1 LGRNEGGLDPPAVR
15 EETMNELNISRLID
29 TARLR
34 PYHFWLSFWCLLA
47 MMADGFDL
55 LNASIAGP
63 ALIKDWGIDRA
74 ALGPVFSASL
84 AGFFVGAPFFGYLGD
99 RFGRRLAIVSA
110 LFFIGVTTFVCAFA
124 ADLQQLLWLR
134 FLSGLGL
141 GGVLPNVIALSAEF
155 TPKRLR
161 ATMLVVIAMGISL
174 GAAVPGLVG
183 LTLMP
188 IYGWP
193 VIFVVGGIIP
203 FVIGLCMLFAIPD
216 SIKFMVLRGGRDE
229 AVTRLIQRFDPALT
243 VDPGTRFVLDQEEGS
258 AKTRGSPAG
267 LFRDGWAPITVLVW
281 LIFVVN
287 LMANNL
293 MNAWLPMLVQTSGHS
308 VAQGSLAGSL
318 YQLGGSAG
326 GLCIGLLIDRFGLK
340 ILAIMFAVGVPV
352 LAFTG
357 TPGISGPMLLT
368 MAFFCGCVI
377 VGMQNGLNA
386 GAGLIYPTALRAN
399 GVGYALGIGRI
410 GSVTGP
416 LIGSLLTKLG
426 LSASVFFYV
435 TAIGPLLC
443 AVCFVLLLNRLQSVR
458 QDAAFALRAREA
470 A

>member
-1 LGRNEGGLDPPAVR
+1 MD
-15 EETMNELNISRLID
+15 ELNISRLVD
-29 TARLR
+29 NARLR
-34 PYHFWLSFWCLLA
+34 PFHFWLLLWCVLA

-63 ALIKDWGIDRA
+63 ALIKQWGIDRA

-84 AGFFVGAPFFGYLGD
+84 VGFFVGAPFFGYLGD
-99 RFGRRLAIVSA
+99 RFGRRIAIISA
-110 LFFIGVTTFVCAFA
+110 LLFIGVTTFACAFA

-141 GGVLPNVIALSAEF
+141 GGVLPNVIALAAEF
-155 TPKRLR
+155 TPQRWR
-161 ATMLVVIAMGISL
+161 ATSLVVIAMGISL

-183 LTLMP
+183 ITLMP
-188 IYGWP
+188 VYGWR

-203 FVIGLCMLFAIPD
+203 FVIGLCMFFTIAD
-216 SIKFMVLRGGRDE
+216 SIKFLVLRGGRDE
-229 AVTRLIQRFDPALT
+229 AVRRLVRRFDPALT
-243 VDPGTRFVLDQEEGS
+243 VEPGTRFLLDQEEGS
-258 AKTRGSPAG
+258 TRTRGSPAG
-267 LFRDGWAPITVLVW
+267 LFREGWAPITVLVW
-281 LIFVVN
+281 LVFVVN

-293 MNAWLPMLVQTSGHS
+293 MNAWLPMLVQASGHS
-308 VAQGSLAGSL
+308 AAQSSLAGSL

-326 GLCIGLLIDRFGLK
+326 GLGIGLLVDRFGLK
-340 ILAIMFAVGVPV
+340 ILAIMFAAGIPILV
-352 LAFTG
+352 FTG
-357 TPGISGPMLLT
+357 TPGLSGVVFLT
-368 MAFFCGCVI
+368 MAFLCGCVI

-399 GVGYALGIGRI
+399 GVGYALGVGRV
-410 GSVTGP
+410 GSVAGP

-426 LSASVFFYV
+426 MSASVFFYV

-443 AVCFVLLLNRLQSVR
+443 AVCWALLLNRLRHMSGKG
-458 QDAAFALRAREA
+458 AATPPETSGQGSIA

>member
-1 LGRNEGGLDPPAVR
+1 
-15 EETMNELNISRLID
+15 MNELNISRLVD
-29 TARLR
+29 NARLR
-34 PYHFWLSFWCLLA
+34 PFHFWLILWCLLA

-63 ALIKDWGIDRA
+63 ALIKQWNISRA

-84 AGFFVGAPFFGYLGD
+84 VGFFVGAPFFGWLGD
-99 RFGRRLAIVSA
+99 RFGRRLAIISA
-110 LFFIGVTTFVCAFA
+110 LLFIGVTTFACAFA
-124 ADLQQLLWLR
+124 TDLQELLWLR

-161 ATMLVVIAMGISL
+161 ATVLVVIAMGISL

-183 LTLMP
+183 VTLMP
-188 IYGWP
+188 TYGWP
-193 VIFVVGGIIP
+193 VVFIVGGVVP
-203 FVIGLCMLFAIPD
+203 FVIGLCMLFVLPD

-229 AVTRLIQRFDPALT
+229 AVARLAHKFDPT
-243 VDPGTRFVLDQEEGS
+243 VTIAPGTRFVLDRDEGS
-258 AKTRGSPAG
+258 ATTRGSPIG
-267 LFRDGWAPITVLVW
+267 LFRDGWAPVTVLVW
-281 LIFVVN
+281 LIFVLN

-293 MNAWLPMLVQTSGHS
+293 MNAWLPMIVQTSGHS
-308 VAQGSLAGSL
+308 IAQGSFAGSL
-318 YQLGGSAG
+318 YQLGGTVG

-340 ILAIMFAVGVPV
+340 VLAIMFAIAVPV
-352 LAFTG
+352 LVFAG
-357 TPGISGPMLLT
+357 TPGISDAVLLT
-368 MAFFCGCVI
+368 MAFFSGWAI

-399 GVGYALGIGRI
+399 GVGYALGVGRI

-426 LSASVFFYV
+426 MSASAFFYV

-443 AVCFVLLLNRLQSVR
+443 FGCCLLLLSRLRHMR
-458 QDAAFALRAREA
+458 QATAAAAAASPASALDTQRPVATR
-470 A
+470 

>member
-1 LGRNEGGLDPPAVR
+1 
-15 EETMNELNISRLID
+15 
-29 TARLR
+29 
-34 PYHFWLSFWCLLA
+34 

-63 ALIKDWGIDRA
+63 ALIKEWGIDRA

-99 RFGRRLAIVSA
+99 RFGRRLAIISA
-110 LFFIGVTTFVCAFA
+110 LFFIGITTLACAFA
-124 ADLQQLLWLR
+124 TDLQELLWLR

-141 GGVLPNVIALSAEF
+141 GGVLPNVIALNAEF
-155 TPKRLR
+155 TPRRLR
-161 ATMLVVIAMGISL
+161 ATMLVVIALGISL

-183 LTLMP
+183 VTLMP

-193 VIFVVGGIIP
+193 VIFVVGGVVP
-203 FVIGLCMLFAIPD
+203 FVVGLCMLFAIPD
-216 SIKFMVLRGGRDE
+216 SIKFMVLRGGRDDV
-229 AVTRLIQRFDPALT
+229 VTRLVQKFDPALT
-243 VDPGTRFVLDQEEGS
+243 IAPGTRFVLDADEGS
-258 AKTRGSPAG
+258 SATRGSPAG
-267 LFRDGWAPITVLVW
+267 LFRDGWASVTVLVW
-281 LIFVVN
+281 LVFVLN

-293 MNAWLPMLVQTSGHS
+293 MNAWLPMIVQTSGHS
-308 VAQGSLAGSL
+308 VAQGSFAGSL

-340 ILAIMFAVGVPV
+340 VLAITFAAGVPV
-352 LAFTG
+352 LVFTG
-357 TPGISGPMLLT
+357 TPGLSGAVLLT
-368 MAFFCGCVI
+368 MAFFSGCVI

-416 LIGSLLTKLG
+416 LIGSVLTKLG
-426 LSASVFFYV
+426 MSASAFFYV
-435 TAIGPLLC
+435 TAVGPLLC
-443 AVCFVLLLNRLQSVR
+443 AGCFVLLLSRLQRVR
-458 QDAAFALRAREA
+458 QATELAEPSLEA
-470 A
+470 ALQK

>member
-1 LGRNEGGLDPPAVR
+1 
-15 EETMNELNISRLID
+15 MNELNISRVVD
-29 TARLR
+29 DARLR
-34 PYHFWLSFWCLLA
+34 PFHFWLILFCLLA

-74 ALGPVFSASL
+74 TLGPVFSASL

-99 RFGRRLAIVSA
+99 RFGRRLAIISA
-110 LFFIGVTTFVCAFA
+110 LLFIGVTTFACAFA
-124 ADLQQLLWLR
+124 TDLQQLLWLR

-141 GGVLPNVIALSAEF
+141 GGVLPNVIALTAEF

-161 ATMLVVIAMGISL
+161 ATVLVVIAMGISL

-183 LTLMP
+183 VTLMP
-188 IYGWP
+188 IYGWR
-193 VIFVVGGIIP
+193 VIFVVGGFIP
-203 FVIGLCMLFAIPD
+203 FAVGLSMLFAIPD

-229 AVTRLIQRFDPALT
+229 AVRRLLHRFDPALR
-243 VDPGTRFVLDQEEGS
+243 VEPGTRFLLDQEEGG
-258 AKTRGSPAG
+258 KRTRGSPAG
-267 LFRDGWAPITVLVW
+267 LFRDGWAPVTVLVW
-281 LIFVVN
+281 LIFVFN

-293 MNAWLPMLVQTSGHS
+293 MNAWLPMIVQTAGHGA
-308 VAQGSLAGSL
+308 AQGSLAGSL

-340 ILAIMFAVGVPV
+340 ILAITFAAGVPILV
-352 LAFTG
+352 FTG
-357 TPGISGPMLLT
+357 TPGISDAVLLA
-368 MAFFCGCVI
+368 MAFLSGCVI

-426 LSASVFFYV
+426 MSASVFFYV

-443 AVCFVLLLNRLQSVR
+443 AVACAVLLSRLRHIRPEAAAAMPAAASGQQSV
-458 QDAAFALRAREA
+458 AA
-470 A
+470 